1 MACKCCRYYM
11 WKLVH
16 QIKALTIKW
25 HWCVGEAFNCET
37 IDWSKMNFWHNV
49 SFKINQIS
57 NTLLSTIDI
66 IDRNRKINVYICFS
80 ILFTNNFTA
89 ITYYHMML
97 VIMICCYA
105 KVAFIFLHI
114 KVALDF
120 IISEE
125 CHILRDRF
133 RVVCNSFI

>member
-57 NTLLSTIDI
+57 NTLLSIFDI
-66 IDRNRKINVYICFS
+66 ITRNRKINIYFCLDDIS

-97 VIMICCYA
+97 VIIAMLKSPFYCFTHKSCSGFYN
-105 KVAFIFLHI
+105 LWGMSY
-114 KVALDF
+114 LTRQ
-120 IISEE
+120 ISRS
-125 CHILRDRF
+125 LQ
-133 RVVCNSFI
+133 